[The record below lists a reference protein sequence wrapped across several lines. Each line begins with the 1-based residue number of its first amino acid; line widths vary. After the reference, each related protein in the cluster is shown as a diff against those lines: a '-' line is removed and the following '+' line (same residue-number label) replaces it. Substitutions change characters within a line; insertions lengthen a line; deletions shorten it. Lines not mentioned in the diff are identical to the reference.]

1 MAENRIGVIGIV
13 IENPGAVQEQLNHYI
28 SAAGHIIIGR
38 MGVPYH
44 EKNMSVLALLVDGT
58 TDAVNS
64 LTGQLGSLPGVSV
77 RSALTK
83 EK

>member
-1 MAENRIGVIGIV
+1 MAETRTGVIAIV
-13 IENPGAVQEQLNHYI
+13 VENPGAVQEKLNSYI

-38 MGVPYH
+38 MGVPYR
-44 EKNMSVLALLVDGT
+44 EKNESVIALLVDGT
-58 TDAVNS
+58 TDAINS
-64 LTGQLGSLPGVSV
+64 LTGQLGTLPGVNV

>member
-38 MGVPYH
+38 MGVPH
-44 EKNMSVLALLVDGT
+44 REKNSSVLALLVNGT